1 MAEDTSQCDQ
11 NPFESFGRGAPLTGI
26 YKLLPRMISNYIAL
40 SSMMFLAL
48 LLTFLFAS
56 CFVSASPESD
66 DIVLDAEFDKF
77 VLEVCDALHIPG
89 ISVAVI
95 NKHSFKSKG
104 YGYAVLPDVEATPDT
119 LWFTGS
125 TTKAFTAAAAALM
138 VQDTAEYPEVSW
150 SSPLSTLLSGD
161 FALQDDYYSSHITLE
176 DALSHRSGLP
186 RHDLAY
192 GWSEGNDPDA
202 LDIIRT
208 MKNLPLTAE
217 PRTKWQYCNLMYG
230 TVGQALAM
238 LSGIDFG
245 DVLKKFIWEPI
256 GMRSTTTSTKEA
268 MAARDQHG
276 KTRLSRGYFWN
287 KDHYLPEPYTN
298 LDPLA
303 GAGATISS
311 VNDYALWIQALLNA
325 GTNDTSPINE
335 AIYRDLVGPRTIMSG
350 LFDKVQSFPPL
361 YALGWI
367 NIMAGPHEV
376 ITHTGSVT
384 GFGANVYILPGEEIG
399 LVSMANTMG
408 SSNQAGALIFIE
420 IMKRLG
426 KVSSVND
433 TAHLNSLHESMVSYP
448 RANQRLF
455 SANSEN
461 HISTGPELPLPGRLA
476 DYIGSYHHPAYGVF
490 NVSAVEEKPNHYG
503 GHAAGIQEPIMSTSP
518 KVLLRIKPS
527 DRTWPFEIGLEHK
540 GNTFFATQIYWVHGQ
555 GDVGDE
561 CIKERTV
568 RTGSSEVKC
577 RQEVFLEPLIEARA
591 VFEHDLNGEVTK
603 LGVELEPEMLQKDDS
618 KWRDGMMW
626 FEKQA

>member
-1 MAEDTSQCDQ
+1 MLFNLFLTS
-11 NPFESFGRGAPLTGI
+11 
-26 YKLLPRMISNYIAL
+26 
-40 SSMMFLAL
+40 
-48 LLTFLFAS
+48 LFAS
-56 CFVSASPESD
+56 CFASASPELD
-66 DIVLDAEFDKF
+66 GIVLDAEFDKF
-77 VLEVCDALHIPG
+77 VLEVCDTLHIPG

-104 YGYAVLPDVEATPDT
+104 YGYAILPDVEATPDT

-138 VQDTAEYPEVSW
+138 VHDPVEYPEIRW
-150 SSPLSTLLSGD
+150 SSPLSTLLPGH
-161 FALQDDYYSSHITLE
+161 FALEDDYYTSHITLE

-192 GWSEGNDPDA
+192 GWSEDREPDA
-202 LDIIRT
+202 LDIIHT
-208 MKNLPLTAE
+208 MRHLPLTAE

-245 DVLKKFIWEPI
+245 DILKKLIWEPI
-256 GMRSTTTSTKEA
+256 GMRSTTTSIKEA
-268 MAARDQHG
+268 EAAKDKDGQ
-276 KTRLSRGYFWN
+276 KRLSRGYFWN
-287 KDHYLPEPYTN
+287 QDHYLPEPYVN

-311 VNDYALWIQALLNA
+311 VNDYALWIQTLLNA
-325 GTNDTSPINE
+325 GTNDSSSINE
-335 AIYRDLVGPRTIMSG
+335 AIYNDLTGARTIMGG
-350 LFDKVQSFPPL
+350 LFGTLRPIPLL

-376 ITHTGSVT
+376 ITHSGSVT
-384 GFGANVYILPGEEIG
+384 GFGANVYIFPGEEIG

-420 IMKRLG
+420 ILKRLR
-426 KVSSVND
+426 KVSSVDD
-433 TAHLNSLHESMVSYP
+433 TVNLNSLHESLVSYP
-448 RANQRLF
+448 KAHQQPSSGSGKHHAL
-455 SANSEN
+455 
-461 HISTGPELPLPGRLA
+461 TGTELSLPGHLA
-476 DYIGSYHHPAYGVF
+476 DYIGLYHHPAYGVF
-490 NVSAVEEKPNHYG
+490 NVSAVEDKPNYHG
-503 GHAAGIQEPIMSTSP
+503 EHAAGIQEPIMSNSP
-518 KVLLRIKPS
+518 KTQLRIKPS
-527 DRTWPFEIGLEHK
+527 DRTWPFEISLSHK
-540 GNTFFATQIYWVHGQ
+540 SNTLFATQIYWVHGQ
-555 GDVGDE
+555 GNVGDE
-561 CIKERTV
+561 CSKERSV

-603 LGVELEPEMLQKDDS
+603 LGMELEPEMLQKDES
-618 KWRDGMMW
+618 KWRDGMIW

>member
-1 MAEDTSQCDQ
+1 MLGTRSKNYTEAPMIRLSLQLATLVKFNNFQRRRSVCYVVLQGLNYQSCQEPQSNDVVLSGVRENASADPTS
-11 NPFESFGRGAPLTGI
+11 
-26 YKLLPRMISNYIAL
+26 ISGTD
-40 SSMMFLAL
+40 SPS
-48 LLTFLFAS
+48 
-56 CFVSASPESD
+56 VSGTPTD
-66 DIVLDAEFDKF
+66 NTV
-77 VLEVCDALHIPG
+77 
-89 ISVAVI
+89 
-95 NKHSFKSKG
+95 G

-150 SSPLSTLLSGD
+150 SSPLSTLLPGD
-161 FALQDDYYSSHITLE
+161 FALQDDYYTSHITLE

-192 GWSEGNDPDA
+192 GWSEGREPDA

-208 MKNLPLTAE
+208 MKHLPLTAE

-238 LSGIDFG
+238 LSGIDFS
-245 DVLKKFIWEPI
+245 DMLKKLIWEPI

-268 MAARDQHG
+268 MAARDKNGQR
-276 KTRLSRGYFWN
+276 TLSRGYFWN
-287 KDHYLPEPYTN
+287 KDHYLPEPYVN
-298 LDPLA
+298 LDSLA

-325 GTNDTSPINE
+325 GTNDSSAINE
-335 AIYRDLVGPRTIMSG
+335 AIYKDLTGARTIMGG
-350 LFDKVQSFPPL
+350 LFDTIQPIPPL

-367 NIMAGPHEV
+367 NIMAGAHEV
-376 ITHTGSVT
+376 ITHSGSVT
-384 GFGANVYILPGEEIG
+384 GFGANVYIFPGEEIG

-420 IMKRLG
+420 ILKRLG
-426 KVSSVND
+426 KASSVND
-433 TAHLNSLHESMVSYP
+433 TAHLDSLHESLVSHP
-448 RANQRLF
+448 KAHKHSS
-455 SANSEN
+455 SAINDK
-461 HISTGPELPLPGRLA
+461 HISTGPDLPLPGSLV

-490 NVSAVEEKPNHYG
+490 NVSLVEDERNHYG
-503 GHAAGIQEPIMSTSP
+503 GHGAGSQEPFSATSV
-518 KVLLRIKPS
+518 KSSLRIVPS
-527 DRTWPFEIGLEHK
+527 VRTWPFEISLKHK
-540 GNTFFATQIYWVHGQ
+540 SNTLFATKIYWVHGQ

-568 RTGSSEVKC
+568 RSGSSEVKC
-577 RQEVFLEPLIEARA
+577 RQEIFLEPLMEARA

-603 LGVELEPEMLQKDDS
+603 LGVELEPEMLQKNES
-618 KWRDGMMW
+618 KWRDGMIW